1 MVDLE
6 VDPGVQRNSFCS
18 SYVGYWSDIRPERAI
33 VAILQGHSTH
43 LTTLEP
49 PFQKSWIFYS
59 YIQIHSWDV
68 WVWLPVAMLAAKY
81 TKLIYKVFLAL
92 SYL

>member
-6 VDPGVQRNSFCS
+6 VDPGVQRNPFCS

-33 VAILQGHSTH
+33 VAILQEHGTH

-49 PFQKSWIFYS
+49 PFQKSYIDLQKKATTTFMGCVGVVTCS
-59 YIQIHSWDV
+59 YANCKVHKS
-68 WVWLPVAMLAAKY
+68 LY
-81 TKLIYKVFLAL
+81 TRSF
-92 SYL
+92 